1 MDNIQTSYI
10 EIDKLMLDSQNPR
23 LPKSKRNGSQA
34 DIINF
39 LLLESST
46 IELMEA
52 IGQNG
57 YFPGELLLVVPKEDM
72 NSYIVIEGNRR
83 LCSVKLLNNPELAI
97 YKKESVKAVA
107 DSVEKN
113 PPQQLPCLVFKNRSE
128 ITKYLGFV
136 HVTGKLSWGLMQ
148 KAAYIFEMYQD
159 IRTSNFQNDCRMI
172 AKTIGSKSSYISR
185 LILAYFLYNKIEDNA
200 FYSIEGLSDTTLY
213 LNYFVDGLNKESIR
227 NFLGIN
233 ASDDPNQ
240 EVNQEHLKELTTW
253 WFKTNEG
260 VSRVK
265 GDSDSLKKLNAI
277 LGNKSALEAFRGGAS
292 LDKAYSMTSD
302 FESQFVSAISNSLSE
317 LERADSLVINVTLDY
332 ATIQEDLKSIR
343 KLAKKISDYVKAQT
357 NDDDE

>member
-23 LPKSKRNGSQA
+23 LPKSKRNGSQT

-57 YFPGELLLVVPKEDM
+57 YFPGELLLVVHKEGT
-72 NSYIVIEGNRR
+72 NSYIVVEGNRR

-97 YKKESVKAVA
+97 YKKESVRAIA
-107 DSVEKN
+107 ANVEN
-113 PPQQLPCLVFKNRSE
+113 PPSKLPCLVFNDRSD

-159 IRTSNFQNDCRMI
+159 IRTSNFVDDCKMI

-185 LILAYFLYNKIEDNA
+185 LLLSYSLYNRIEDDA
-200 FYSIEGLSDTTLY
+200 FYFIEGLSDTTLY
-213 LNYFVDGLNKESIR
+213 LNYFVDGLNKNNIR
-227 NFLGIN
+227 KFLNIRVDN
-233 ASDDPNQ
+233 LDQ
-240 EVNQEHLKELTTW
+240 EVNSEHLKELTTW
-253 WFKTNEG
+253 WFKTSEG

-265 GDSDSLKKLNAI
+265 GDSDSLKKLDAVLGNENAI
-277 LGNKSALEAFRGGAS
+277 DAFRRGVP
-292 LDKAYSMTSD
+292 LEKAYSMTSD
-302 FESQFVSAISNSLSE
+302 FESQISSAINNSLTE
-317 LERADSLVINVTLDY
+317 LEKADSLVINVTSY
-332 ATIQEDLKSIR
+332 YSGIQDDLKLIR
-343 KLAKKISDYVKAQT
+343 KLAKKISDYIKEQT
-357 NDDDE
+357 EEEDD

>member
-23 LPKSKRNGSQA
+23 LPKSKRNGSQT

-57 YFPGELLLVVPKEDM
+57 YFPGELLLVVPKEGT
-72 NSYIVIEGNRR
+72 NSYIVVEGNRR

-97 YKKESVKAVA
+97 YKKESVRAIVA
-107 DSVEKN
+107 NVEN
-113 PPQQLPCLVFKNRSE
+113 PPSKLPCLVFNDRSD

-159 IRTSNFQNDCRMI
+159 IRTSNFVDDCRMI

-185 LILAYFLYNKIEDNA
+185 LILAYSLYNIIEDNA

-233 ASDDPNQ
+233 AFDDLNQ
-240 EVNQEHLKELTTW
+240 EVELEHLKELTTW
-253 WFKTNEG
+253 WFKTSEG

-277 LGNKSALEAFRGGAS
+277 LGNESALEAFRDGAS
-292 LDKAYSMTSD
+292 LEKAYSMTSD

-317 LERADSLVINVTLDY
+317 LERADSLVINVTSY
-332 ATIQEDLKSIR
+332 YSTIQEDLKSIR
-343 KLAKKISDYVKAQT
+343 KLAKKISDYVKEQT
-357 NDDDE
+357 DDDDE